1 MNGPHR
7 QTWASA
13 ADTANLADGVPVN
26 IKLLGRELC
35 LIRCGQQ
42 VYALLDRCSHQD
54 FPLSEGEVD
63 DRAIECALHGSRF
76 DLATGAA
83 LGPPA
88 VDPVPVFPVRVHMGE
103 VYVGLPGDSDRSE
116 DPEAQP
122 TEIGPTRRDRPN
134 SRSQQ

>member
-13 ADTANLADGVPVN
+13 AVTANLADGVPVN

-54 FPLSEGEVD
+54 FPLS
-63 DRAIECALHGSRF
+63 
-76 DLATGAA
+76 
-83 LGPPA
+83 
-88 VDPVPVFPVRVHMGE
+88 
-103 VYVGLPGDSDRSE
+103 
-116 DPEAQP
+116 
-122 TEIGPTRRDRPN
+122 
-134 SRSQQ
+134 